1 MIKINLVSEGRRPVV
16 SRKTKER
23 LGIAGL
29 TPGEGVFLLA
39 LVLGMLGLLGY
50 WLYLRSEIKDRD
62 AAIAEAQREVDEL
75 AQVLQE
81 VEDYKAKKA
90 KLEHKIAVINEL
102 KRNQW
107 GPVRIMDQISNSLP
121 ELLWLDTMNLASN
134 NIELQGRAFNTN
146 QVAAF
151 IENLGKVP
159 EFQEPQLRDTSK
171 QGPVYSF
178 VITFAFNAA
187 PPPEEAAGA
196 EGAAGAAGAEA
207 GAAATPAPAAGT

>member
-39 LVLGMLGLLGY
+39 LVLGALGLFGF
-50 WLYLRSEIKDRD
+50 WWYLRGEIKDRD

-81 VEDYKAKKA
+81 VEDYKQKKE
-90 KLEHKIAVINEL
+90 KLEHKIQVINEL

-121 ELLWLDTMNLASN
+121 ELLWLDNMSLSSN

-159 EFQEPQLRDTSK
+159 EFQEPRLRDTSK
-171 QGPVYSF
+171 QGPVYQF
-178 VITFAFNAA
+178 VITFSFSATPPPAPGTEPVPGATPEPAAAAA
-187 PPPEEAAGA
+187 P
-196 EGAAGAAGAEA
+196 
-207 GAAATPAPAAGT
+207 GT

>member
-39 LVLGMLGLLGY
+39 LVLGALGLLGY
-50 WLYLRSEIKDRD
+50 WLYLRGEIKERD

-90 KLEHKIAVINEL
+90 KLEHKIQVINEL
-102 KRNQW
+102 KSNQW

-121 ELLWLDTMNLASN
+121 ELLWLDDMTLASN
-134 NIELQGRAFNTN
+134 NIELRGRAFNTN

-159 EFQEPQLRDTSK
+159 EFEEAQLRDTTK
-171 QGPVYSF
+171 QGPVYQF
-178 VITFAFNAA
+178 VITFNFAA
-187 PPPEEAAGA
+187 TPPPAPGEAPAPGTPPAGEA
-196 EGAAGAAGAEA
+196 DAAAGAAP
-207 GAAATPAPAAGT
+207 ATGT

>member
-29 TPGEGVFLLA
+29 TPGEGVFILA
-39 LVLGMLGLLGY
+39 LILGALGLLGF
-50 WLYLRSEIKDRD
+50 WWYLRGEIKQRE

-75 AQVLQE
+75 AQVLKE
-81 VEDYKAKKA
+81 VEDYKAKKE

-121 ELLWLDTMNLASN
+121 ELLWLDQMRLASN

-146 QVAAF
+146 QGAAF

-159 EFQEPQLRDTSK
+159 EFQEPRLRDTSK
-171 QGPVYSF
+171 QGPVYQF
-178 VITFAFNAA
+178 VITFNFSAA
-187 PPPEEAAGA
+187 PPPAPESAAP
-196 EGAAGAAGAEA
+196 
-207 GAAATPAPAAGT
+207 ATAPAAAAAAAAAGT

>member
-39 LVLGMLGLLGY
+39 LVLGLLGMLGY
-50 WLYLRSEIKDRD
+50 WLYLRGEVKDRE

-121 ELLWLDTMNLASN
+121 ELLWLDQMTLASN
-134 NIELQGRAFNTN
+134 NIQLTGRAFNTN

-159 EFQEPQLRDTSK
+159 EFQEPQLRDTAK
-171 QGPVYSF
+171 QGAVYQF
-178 VITFAFNAA
+178 VITFNFSAA
-187 PPPEEAAGA
+187 PPPAPDATPTP
-196 EGAAGAAGAEA
+196 EA
-207 GAAATPAPAAGT
+207 GAAATAAPASGT